1 MTGSAPLAHRPR
13 FPFVRKQTSSQ
24 EGWRPRKGAAGSIPD
39 EVIGMVSE
47 PRKRLRGLIEA

>member
-47 PRKRLRGLIEA
+47 PRKRLRG